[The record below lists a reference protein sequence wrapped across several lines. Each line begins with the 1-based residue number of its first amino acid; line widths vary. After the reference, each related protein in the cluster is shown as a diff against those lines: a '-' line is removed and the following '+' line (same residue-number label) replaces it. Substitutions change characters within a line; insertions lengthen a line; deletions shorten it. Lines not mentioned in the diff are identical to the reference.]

1 MPEHCGA
8 GKLWRLCLGW
18 LKLKPVAGLS
28 SALVVPA
35 ANRVVSSCGS
45 SASPPEC
52 SARSTREGGGVM
64 TTPPLFASGSK
75 IGDGGRYQ
83 IRRQIGSGGMAEVYK
98 AIDTRLSGRAVA
110 IKVLSPA
117 AAEHRFAA
125 RMRELFVQEAQALS
139 RIRDD
144 SVVAVFDFGIAEGGV
159 PYMVMEYLHGV
170 DLGAFLRAAKR
181 LPVEEAADLML
192 AICSGV
198 HACHLAGI
206 IHRDLKPGN
215 IFLSQTPQGRQAK
228 VLDFGVAKLPAV
240 RGDDDNP
247 RTELVVGTPS
257 YMSPEQ
263 AKGRPANEL
272 SDQYGIGALLY
283 RCVSGRVYD
292 GTPAT
297 AAGLGVTDGEGL
309 AEVLRR
315 SLDPVPT
322 RRYESV
328 HQLGQALVPFAS
340 QTARAR
346 WRPYYRRLPQPF
358 DPTTTGSI
366 SVGPKSAGPLSE
378 IATIAVDRSAV
389 PGDGLSI
396 GPADPTVL
404 DPPPDAQRAA
414 ISLSLTTVDVLP
426 APSGTQ
432 TAISSISGRVTPS
445 GLSSVRTTK
454 VPSDR
459 LRPRIMVSFALAAV
473 LVAGISAKAVLRLA
487 QREPRKSIKLP
498 ALVVAPILP
507 VVLPPPVVSQP
518 PIPLHPPASIG
529 DASLA
534 QLPASR
540 EGHVVH
546 SDVTGIPSTD
556 SKTSLRHARRH
567 GPRSSPPPIQYD
579 DEGLPI
585 IH

>member
-1 MPEHCGA
+1 M
-8 GKLWRLCLGW
+8 
-18 LKLKPVAGLS
+18 
-28 SALVVPA
+28 A
-35 ANRVVSSCGS
+35 A
-45 SASPPEC
+45 P
-52 SARSTREGGGVM
+52 
-64 TTPPLFASGSK
+64 PPLLASGSK

-83 IRRQIGSGGMAEVYK
+83 IRRQIGCGGMAEVYK

-247 RTELVVGTPS
+247 RTDLVVGTPS

-292 GTPAT
+292 GTPVT

-322 RRYESV
+322 SRYESV

-346 WRPYYRRLPQPF
+346 WRPYYRQLPQPF

-378 IATIAVDRSAV
+378 VATIAVDRSAV

-404 DPPPDAQRAA
+404 DPPPSAERAA
-414 ISLSLTTVDVLP
+414 ISLSPTTLDVLP

-432 TAISSISGRVTPS
+432 TAISSISGRITPS

-487 QREPRKSIKLP
+487 QREPRKSVKLP
-498 ALVVAPILP
+498 ALVVAPVLP
-507 VVLPPPVVSQP
+507 VVPPPVVSQP
-518 PIPLHPPASIG
+518 PVPLQPPASIG

-556 SKTSLRHARRH
+556 PKTSLRHARRH
-567 GPRSSPPPIQYD
+567 GPRASPPPIQYD